1 MSVLVACSLVGV
13 GRLRTTQPQSPQRY
27 HRRQVLA
34 QLRCTVASKQVACMD
49 TRSHVTAGSSQR
61 APMYAQLRSKSC
73 RWESVVRCGTMAAMS
88 VAVSLLST
96 ICHRRP
102 ATHTTR
108 RRHSHSH
115 TRQQPHTS
123 TATHSHTQANTWVH
137 GMVSAEHGGQAKDF
151 HDYRSGARRTGWW
164 PSVRRLQSP
173 RHHPPQPSLR
183 ISTTCQ
189 SRAINPKT
197 ALVHSHDTVRCRSLL
212 KSSHFPIAVANFA
225 NGTSST

>member
-73 RWESVVRCGTMAAMS
+73 RWESVVRCGAMASMS

-96 ICHRRP
+96 TIRRRP
-102 ATHTTR
+102 ATQMTRGSHNHT
-108 RRHSHSH
+108 H
-115 TRQQPHTS
+115 TRQQPHTATH
-123 TATHSHTQANTWVH
+123 TATHTQPYTHTATHRQARGYMEWSVQSTV
-137 GMVSAEHGGQAKDF
+137 D
-151 HDYRSGARRTGWW
+151 RRRTSMITGQVQGTQVRGLLYGDSKLLATTL
-164 PSVRRLQSP
+164 PSRV
-173 RHHPPQPSLR
+173 
-183 ISTTCQ
+183 
-189 SRAINPKT
+189 
-197 ALVHSHDTVRCRSLL
+197 
-212 KSSHFPIAVANFA
+212 
-225 NGTSST
+225 